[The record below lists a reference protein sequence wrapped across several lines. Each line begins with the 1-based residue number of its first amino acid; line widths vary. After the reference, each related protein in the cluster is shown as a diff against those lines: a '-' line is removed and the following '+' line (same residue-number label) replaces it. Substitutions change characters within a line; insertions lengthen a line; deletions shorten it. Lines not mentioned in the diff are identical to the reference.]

1 MAERHSE
8 TFPRG
13 CHKWI
18 APFVWG
24 GGSSKGP
31 YRLKSFEF
39 WSQGNE
45 ITKENR
51 LRERGCGPTMSG
63 TDKLE

>member
-1 MAERHSE
+1 MDCS
-8 TFPRG
+8 F
-13 CHKWI
+13 CL
-18 APFVWG
+18 G

-63 TDKLE
+63 IDKLE